1 MVSVILISFYL
12 VSIVVFWIVYY
23 FVEMVGQ
30 QKSQDDLV
38 LALMLSVCPLLNN
51 FAIFDGIMQLI
62 SKKLQNSRSLKWDR
76 DHFKF
81 D

>member
-1 MVSVILISFYL
+1 MVGVISFYL
-12 VSIVVFWIVYY
+12 MSIVVFWIVYY
-23 FVEMVGQ
+23 FVEMVGK

-51 FAIFDGIMQLI
+51 FASFVGIMQLI
-62 SKKLQNSRSLKWDR
+62 SKKLQNSRSLKWDK